1 MSYDLF
7 NPSTTICRTFS
18 RQFFAKALDLAEL
31 YGWQPMGTE
40 PPSVYDF
47 HKLRAEWEGG
57 YFTND
62 GQMIKAEDARSLANA
77 LERALHAI
85 SDAKVEM
92 DWNTKF
98 WIEDDLPEWLAPEE
112 KDMVEDG
119 IENELLDVLGFHPLE
134 FFAGNEKDYLKKFI
148 KFCRMGNFIVL

>member
-18 RQFFAKALDLAEL
+18 RQFFAKALNLAEL

-47 HKLRAEWEGG
+47 HKLCAEWDGG
-57 YFTND
+57 YLTND
-62 GQMIKAEDARSLANA
+62 GQMIKAEDARSMANA
-77 LERALHAI
+77 LEKALNDI
-85 SDAKVEM
+85 SDVKVEM

-98 WIEDDLPEWLAPEE
+98 WIEDDLPEWLSPEE
-112 KDMVEDG
+112 KEIIEDG
-119 IENELLDVLGFHPLE
+119 IENELLDVLGIQPFE
-134 FFAGNEKDYLKKFI
+134 FFAGDEKDYLKKFI
-148 KFCRMGNFIVL
+148 KFCRLGDLIVL